1 MAAQRCLLLTSA
13 LDNVETGNE
22 EKSAFSVLHSATA
35 LDSNHEALRVGARRR
50 KTSGST
56 QEMRLLKQ
64 SMELS
69 LHLVLQ
75 PAHAATSSKRRVD
88 VNLLNVIFLWR
99 SISLFFW
106 SKLRENDACI
116 PQNAREH
123 HNGALAS
130 IGELWRQELIARMSM
145 LLGEDSLSVRSR
157 VAISNGY
164 MSSTVVYI
172 VASVVPAAGPR
183 PNTHVPVTE
192 VIVGIL
198 FSMPNHRIFINLTQV
213 VVAR

>member
-1 MAAQRCLLLTSA
+1 
-13 LDNVETGNE
+13 
-22 EKSAFSVLHSATA
+22 
-35 LDSNHEALRVGARRR
+35 
-50 KTSGST
+50 
-56 QEMRLLKQ
+56 
-64 SMELS
+64 
-69 LHLVLQ
+69 
-75 PAHAATSSKRRVD
+75 
-88 VNLLNVIFLWR
+88 
-99 SISLFFW
+99 
-106 SKLRENDACI
+106 
-116 PQNAREH
+116 
-123 HNGALAS
+123 
-130 IGELWRQELIARMSM
+130 MSM